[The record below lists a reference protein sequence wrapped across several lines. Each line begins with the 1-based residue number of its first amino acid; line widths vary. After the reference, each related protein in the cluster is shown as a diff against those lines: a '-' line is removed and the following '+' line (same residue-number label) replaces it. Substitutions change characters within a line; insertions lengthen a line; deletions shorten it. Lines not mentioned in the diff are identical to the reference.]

1 MVLDFQVA
9 NCVTGASLHA
19 ILEPVNP
26 LKGAIFEYVLVNG
39 QVTCF
44 FKYVYYGFSN
54 KQKIFQFLNSK
65 IRVILYCKC
74 DF

>member
-39 QVTCF
+39 QVTFVSSNMCIMVLAINR
-44 FKYVYYGFSN
+44 KSFS
-54 KQKIFQFLNSK
+54 F
-65 IRVILYCKC
+65 
-74 DF
+74 

>member
-39 QVTCF
+39 QVTF
-44 FKYVYYGFSN
+44 VSSN
-54 KQKIFQFLNSK
+54 IC
-65 IRVILYCKC
+65 IMV
-74 DF
+74 